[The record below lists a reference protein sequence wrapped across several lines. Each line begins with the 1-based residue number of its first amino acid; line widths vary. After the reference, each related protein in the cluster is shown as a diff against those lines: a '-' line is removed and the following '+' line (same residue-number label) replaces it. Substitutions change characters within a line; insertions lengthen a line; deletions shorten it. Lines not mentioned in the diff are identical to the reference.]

1 MDAVQTMT
9 NSDFLSEV
17 YTDLQPEQYGWV
29 CNFRATPDQG
39 EWAGRPYR
47 GTSAQAAMID
57 GAGADNTYFCTAVL
71 SGMNDRNQWVRQKA
85 TFDRLAVLVV
95 DDVNPEDII
104 GGYSYAIQTSPGKW
118 QVGILLDADD
128 PDCANAELVDRIMRA
143 LSVRGRSN
151 DGSGNAC
158 VRYVRL
164 PEGSNTKP
172 RAAGVWR
179 CQLAEWSPST
189 RWTLADACAAVEVD
203 LDALRAAE
211 RGVKTT
217 SSGLMSGENVA
228 GDALSLMSGA
238 MDQRSYH
245 DAIVRMAASLVAG
258 GMFPGAAVAHL
269 YSLMDAVRPSGPPE
283 EVARW
288 AARRAEIPRA
298 VKTAEKFAPP
308 ERAPVT
314 VNVRLGAPASGDTD
328 ASGDADPE
336 FLLGLDE
343 LARRSAAVRWGVKA
357 VIPADSIGMLFG
369 ASGTFKS
376 FIALDHSLH
385 VAHGLDWMG
394 RRTQQGPVVYVAA
407 EGGAGIFRRVDAWH
421 REFGLTLADNFRVCV
436 VPLVLSISEHVE
448 ALASAI
454 AALPVVPVL
463 VYVDTLSQTFEG
475 DENSATDVSAY
486 LRLLNSMIRARFACT
501 VIVVHHSGHAATER
515 PRGSSAITA
524 NVDFMLGVYRPDV
537 SVAQARLDV
546 IKQKDGDK
554 LSSQGFEL
562 KRLVLGHDEDGDE
575 VSSLV
580 AVWNDITGRVLAAA
594 AVRLNAHEQVVMGLL
609 SPVGEMREHDLRQ
622 KFYDAF
628 GIECKTAGREYKMDN
643 ARKAWNRALAS
654 LSSREMLNITT
665 TGTVR
670 MRDYTGTAQ

>member
-1 MDAVQTMT
+1 MT
-9 NSDFLSEV
+9 NSDFLAEV
-17 YTDLQPEQYGWV
+17 YQSLADDQYGWV
-29 CNFRATPDQG
+29 CNFRAPPDQG
-39 EWAGRPYR
+39 EWGGRAFR
-47 GTSAQAAMID
+47 GTERQAALID

-71 SGMNDRNQWVRQKA
+71 EGFNDSGKWARQKA
-85 TFDRLAVLVV
+85 TFARLAVLVV
-95 DDVNPEDII
+95 DDVDPADII
-104 GGYSYAIQTSPGKW
+104 GGYSYALQTSPGKW
-118 QVGILLDADD
+118 QVGILLDAED

-164 PEGSNTKP
+164 PVGSNTKA

-179 CQLAEWSPST
+179 CQLAEWSPAT
-189 RWTLADACAAVEVD
+189 RWTLGDACAAVEVD
-203 LDALRAAE
+203 LDTLRVAE
-211 RGVKTT
+211 RGVKATHT
-217 SSGLMSGENVA
+217 GTGENVS
-228 GDALSLMSGA
+228 GDALSLISGP

-245 DAIVRMAASLVAG
+245 DAIVRMAASLVGG

-269 YSLMDAVRPSGPPE
+269 YSLMDAVRPSGSLE
-283 EVARW
+283 ELARW
-288 AARRAEIPRA
+288 SARRAEIPRA
-298 VKTAEKFAPP
+298 VKSAEKFAPP

-314 VNVRLGAPASGDTD
+314 VNVRLGAPVADTSSPD
-328 ASGDADPE
+328 EPPE

-343 LARRSAAVRWGVKA
+343 LKRRSAAVRWQVKS
-357 VIPADSIGMLFG
+357 VIPADSLGMLFG
-369 ASGTFKS
+369 ASGTYKS

-394 RRTQQGPVVYVAA
+394 RRTQAGPVVYVAA

-421 REFGLTLADNFRVCV
+421 REFGLVLADNFRVCI
-436 VPLVLSISEHVE
+436 VPLVLSISEHVD

-463 VYVDTLSQTFEG
+463 VYIDTLSQTFEG
-475 DENSATDVSAY
+475 DENSATDISAY
-486 LRLLNSMIRARFACT
+486 LRLINSMIRARFNCT

-524 NVDFMLGVYRPDV
+524 NVDFMLGAYRPDTA
-537 SVAQARLDV
+537 VAQARLDV

-554 LSSQGFEL
+554 LASQGFEL

-580 AVWNDITGRVLAAA
+580 AVWNDIAGRVLAAA
-594 AVRLNAHEQVVMGLL
+594 AIKLTNYEQMLL
-609 SPVGEMREHDLRQ
+609 GMLENKASIAEHDMRHEFFNLL
-622 KFYDAF
+622 
-628 GIECKTAGREYKMDN
+628 GREAVAAGKTYLPDTGRRAFNRSLAELVKKGLVRVSPGGNVTKME
-643 ARKAWNRALAS
+643 AA
-654 LSSREMLNITT
+654 
-665 TGTVR
+665 
-670 MRDYTGTAQ
+670 

>member
-1 MDAVQTMT
+1 MDAVQVMT
-9 NSDFLSEV
+9 NSDFLAEV
-17 YTDLQPEQYGWV
+17 YTDLSEDQYGWV
-29 CNFRATPDQG
+29 CNFRSTPDQG
-39 EWAGRPYR
+39 EWSGRPYK
-47 GTSAQAAMID
+47 GTERQAALID

-71 SGMNDRNQWVRQKA
+71 EEFNASGAWARQKA
-85 TFDRLAVLVV
+85 TFARLAVLVV
-95 DDVNPEDII
+95 DDVDPADIL
-104 GGYSYAIQTSPGKW
+104 GGYSYALQTSPGKW
-118 QVGILLDADD
+118 QVGILLDAED

-164 PEGSNTKP
+164 PVGSNTKP

-203 LDALRAAE
+203 IDALRIAE

-217 SSGLMSGENVA
+217 QSSFGSGENVA
-228 GDALSLMSGA
+228 GDALSLISGP

-245 DAIVRMAASLVAG
+245 DAIVRMAASLIAG

-269 YSLMDAVRPSGPPE
+269 YSLMDAVRPSGSVE
-283 EVARW
+283 ELARW
-288 AARRAEIPRA
+288 SARRAEIPRA
-298 VKTAEKFAPP
+298 VKSAEKFAPP

-314 VNVRLGAPASGDTD
+314 VNIRLGSAVADAGASGE
-328 ASGDADPE
+328 AVDPE

-343 LARRSAAVRWGVKA
+343 LQRRSASVRWGVKS
-357 VIPADSIGMLFG
+357 VIPADSLGMLFG

-385 VAHGLDWMG
+385 VSHGMDWMG
-394 RRTQQGPVVYVAA
+394 RKTQQGPVVYVAA

-421 REFGLTLADNFRVCV
+421 RHYGLCLADNFRVCI

-454 AALPVVPVL
+454 ASLPVVPVL
-463 VYVDTLSQTFEG
+463 VYIDTLSQTFEG
-475 DENSATDVSAY
+475 DENSATDISAY
-486 LRLLNSMIRARFACT
+486 LRLINSMIRARFNCT

-524 NVDFMLGVYRPDV
+524 NVDFMLGAYRPDAGI
-537 SVAQARLDV
+537 AQARLDV

-554 LSSQGFEL
+554 LASQGFEL
-562 KRLVLGHDEDGDE
+562 TRMVLGQDEDGDE

-580 AVWNDITGRVLAAA
+580 ACWNDIAGRVLANDAEKA
-594 AVRLNAHEQVVMGLL
+594 SGHERRLLGMIEKSPKASEAELRHE
-609 SPVGEMREHDLRQ
+609 
-622 KFYDAF
+622 FF
-628 GIECKTAGREYKMDN
+628 TALGREAVAAGKEYKHDTGRRVFMRSL
-643 ARKAWNRALAS
+643 AELVRKGR
-654 LSSREMLNITT
+654 
-665 TGTVR
+665 VR
-670 MRDYTGTAQ
+670 VSPGGNVTLVRNEG

>member
-1 MDAVQTMT
+1 MT

-17 YTDLQPEQYGWV
+17 YTDLSDDQYGWV
-29 CNFRATPDQG
+29 CNFRAPPDQG
-39 EWAGRPYR
+39 EWSGRAYR
-47 GTSAQAAMID
+47 GTERQAALID
-57 GAGADNTYFCTAVL
+57 GAEADNTYFCTAVL
-71 SGMNDRNQWVRQKA
+71 AGFNESGKWARQKA
-85 TFDRLAVLVV
+85 TFSRLAVLVV
-95 DDVNPEDII
+95 DDVDPADLL
-104 GGYSYAIQTSPGKW
+104 GGYSYALQTSPGKW
-118 QVGILLDADD
+118 QVGILLDAED
-128 PDCANAELVDRIMRA
+128 PDCADAGLVDRIMRA

-164 PEGSNTKP
+164 PVGSNTKP

-203 LDALRAAE
+203 IDALRIAE

-217 SSGLMSGENVA
+217 HSGVGENVA
-228 GDALSLMSGA
+228 GDALSLISGP
-238 MDQRSYH
+238 MEQRSYH

-298 VKTAEKFAPP
+298 VKSAEKFSPP

-314 VNVRLGAPASGDTD
+314 VNVKLGAVSSVSSTD
-328 ASGDADPE
+328 AGVSDVSPVDPE

-343 LARRSAAVRWGVKA
+343 LAKRAASVRWQVKA
-357 VIPADSIGMLFG
+357 VIPADSLGMLFG

-385 VAHGLDWMG
+385 VAHGMEWMG
-394 RRTQQGPVVYVAA
+394 RKTQQGPVVYVAA

-421 REFGLTLADNFRVCV
+421 RHYGLCLADNFRVCI

-448 ALASAI
+448 ALAAAI
-454 AALPVVPVL
+454 ASMPVVPVL
-463 VYVDTLSQTFEG
+463 VYIDTLSQTFEG
-475 DENSATDVSAY
+475 DENSATDISAY
-486 LRLLNSMIRARFACT
+486 LRLINSMIRARFNCT

-524 NVDFMLGVYRPDV
+524 NVDFMLGAYRPD
-537 SVAQARLDV
+537 ATIPQARLDV
-546 IKQKDGDK
+546 IKQKDGDR
-554 LSSQGFEL
+554 LPSQGFEL
-562 KRLVLGHDEDGDE
+562 TRLVLGQDEDGDE
-575 VSSLV
+575 VTSLV
-580 AVWNDITGRVLAAA
+580 ACWNDIAGRVLAAA
-594 AVRLNAHEQVVMGLL
+594 AVKLTAYETLLLGMLEKKPAMAEHE
-609 SPVGEMREHDLRQ
+609 LRHE
-622 KFYDAF
+622 FF
-628 GIECKTAGREYKMDN
+628 NVLGREAVAAKKEFVMETG
-643 ARKAWNRALAS
+643 RRAF
-654 LSSREMLNITT
+654 
-665 TGTVR
+665 VR
-670 MRDYTGTAQ
+670 SVAALVKNGRIRVSPGGNVTLVKESEGG

>member
-1 MDAVQTMT
+1 MT
-9 NSDFLSEV
+9 NSDFLAEV
-17 YTDLQPEQYGWV
+17 YTDLAPDQYGWV
-29 CNFRATPDQG
+29 CNFRSPPDQG
-39 EWAGRPYR
+39 EWGGRVYR
-47 GTSAQAAMID
+47 ATERQAAMID
-57 GAGADNTYFCTAVL
+57 GAGADNTYFCTSILA
-71 SGMNDRNQWVRQKA
+71 GFNDRAQWVRQKA
-85 TFDRLAVLVV
+85 TFSRLAVLVV
-95 DDVNPEDII
+95 DDVDPSDII
-104 GGYSYAIQTSPGKW
+104 GGYSYALQTSPGKW
-118 QVGILLDADD
+118 QVGILLDPDD

-164 PEGSNTKP
+164 PIGSNTKP

-189 RWTLADACAAVEVD
+189 RWTLADACQAVEVD
-203 LDALRAAE
+203 IDALRVAE

-217 SSGLMSGENVA
+217 HSGSGENVA
-228 GDALSLMSGA
+228 GDALSLISGP
-238 MDQRSYH
+238 MEQRSYH

-258 GMFPGAAVAHL
+258 GMFPGAAVSHL
-269 YSLMDAVRPSGPPE
+269 YSLMDAVRPSGPQE

-288 AARRAEIPRA
+288 SARRAEIPRA
-298 VKTAEKFAPP
+298 VRSAEQKYTPP
-308 ERAPVT
+308 ERVSAPVT
-314 VNVRLGAPASGDTD
+314 IRIGSAPASSESNDSTD
-328 ASGDADPE
+328 STDS

-343 LARRSAAVRWGVKA
+343 LARRSAAVRWQVKA
-357 VIPADSIGMLFG
+357 VIPADSLGMLFG

-385 VAHGLDWMG
+385 VAHGLAWMG
-394 RRTQQGPVVYVAA
+394 RKTQKGPVVYIAA

-421 REFGLTLADNFRVCV
+421 KNAGLPLAENFRVCI
-436 VPLVLSISEHVE
+436 VPLILSLSDHVE

-454 AALPVVPVL
+454 AALPVVPTL

-475 DENSATDVSAY
+475 DENSATDISAY
-486 LRLLNSMIRARFACT
+486 LRLINSLVRARFSCT

-524 NVDFMLGVYRPDV
+524 NLDFMLGAYRPD
-537 SVAQARLDV
+537 AGAFLARVDV
-546 IKQKDGDK
+546 IKQKDGDR
-554 LSSQGFEL
+554 LPSQGFEL

-580 AVWNDITGRVLAAA
+580 ASWGDAAGRVLAAA

-609 SPVGEMREHDLRQ
+609 AGVGEMREHDLRNA
-622 KFYDAF
+622 FYNAF
-628 GIECKTAGREYKMDN
+628 GAECKAANKEYKQDN

-654 LSSREMLNITT
+654 LSQAGLISVAVD
-665 TGTVR
+665 GTVR
-670 MRDYTGTAQ
+670 KLDYTTSAQ